1 MNSLIKYFFGVMKEQ
16 TINNNDND
24 KDLDYI
30 KIRNYLRKHSS
41 TIAEDDNLRMKL
53 QRLFYYNV
61 GGGIPIAYLKAKDEA
76 YNNEEYPYYFQNK
89 TREEIIN
96 IYNKEV
102 KTKYLIKIYNQD
114 ELNNYDIKKNIYL
127 DISLKTFRPV
137 YNENWKKISEEINEV
152 AFDKQKSFY
161 ADYLRYY
168 MKYKNFP
175 SFEEFAKFIY
185 NRYQMPVHKDIRIVF
200 ENIDKSYENIRNYIR
215 DNNIKFNEVSRI
227 IKLSTKI
234 SNRINIE
241 KNLNNLKDDIKNYV
255 SAVIFFKFIILIFIY
270 Y

>member
-1 MNSLIKYFFGVMKEQ
+1 MKEQ
-16 TINNNDND
+16 TINNKNNNNDND
-24 KDLDYI
+24 NNNDNNNNDNNNNNNDLDYR

-41 TIAEDDNLRMKL
+41 TIAEDDNMRMKL
-53 QRLFYYNV
+53 QRLFYYDID
-61 GGGIPIAYLKAKDEA
+61 GIPIAILKAEDES

-102 KTKYLIKIYNQD
+102 KTKYFIKIYNKN
-114 ELNNYDIKKNIYL
+114 ELNDYDIKENIYL

-168 MKYKNFP
+168 LKMHYFPTFDDFINFVYH
-175 SFEEFAKFIY
+175 K
-185 NRYQMPVHKDIRIVF
+185 YQMPLHKDIKVAF
-200 ENIDKSYENIRNYIR
+200 NNIEKSYEDVRNH
-215 DNNIKFNEVSRI
+215 
-227 IKLSTKI
+227 
-234 SNRINIE
+234 
-241 KNLNNLKDDIKNYV
+241 IKNNNMSYEDV
-255 SAVIFFKFIILIFIY
+255 RKKLMKSIHILNRSI
-270 Y
+270 

>member
-16 TINNNDND
+16 TINNINNKNDNNNDNNNNDND
-24 KDLDYI
+24 NNNNNNNNDNDLDYR

-41 TIAEDDNLRMKL
+41 TIAEDDNMRMKL
-53 QRLFYYNV
+53 QRLFYYDID
-61 GGGIPIAYLKAKDEA
+61 GIPIAILKPKDES

-114 ELNNYDIKKNIYL
+114 ELNNYDIKENIYL

-185 NRYQMPVHKDIRIVF
+185 DRYQMPVHKDIRIVF
-200 ENIDKSYENIRNYIR
+200 NNIDKSYENIRNYIR
-215 DNNIKFNEVSRI
+215 DNNIKFNEVNRI

-234 SNRINIE
+234 SNRIMIE
-241 KNLNNLKDDIKNYV
+241 KN
-255 SAVIFFKFIILIFIY
+255 
-270 Y
+270 